1 MHIYDNF
8 LRHSGIV
15 RYRIIEGSIIESLNA
30 DHGID
35 FPKSIQLAVTH
46 AVFVV
51 HVCSAV
57 LRVD

>member
-15 RYRIIEGSIIESLNA
+15 RYRSIECLIIESLNA

-35 FPKSIQLAVTH
+35 FPQIDPVGSYTRRVRCSR
-46 AVFVV
+46 VFG
-51 HVCSAV
+51 CTSC
-57 LRVD
+57 